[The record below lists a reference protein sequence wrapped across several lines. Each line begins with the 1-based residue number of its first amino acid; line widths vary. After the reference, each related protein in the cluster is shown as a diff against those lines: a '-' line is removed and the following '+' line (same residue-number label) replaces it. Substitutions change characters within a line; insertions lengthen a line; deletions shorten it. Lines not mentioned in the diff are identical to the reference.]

1 MSAPVGMAA
10 GGGTLRF
17 LGPGWFAAVMGLSGL
32 SLAWKRAEPVLGD
45 AAIGAALVCGAVA
58 AAAFVVLAVLSVL
71 RWLRHPEAVL
81 EDARHPVRHVFFAA
95 VPISLILL
103 ASVLVALAGPVP
115 LARWLWMI
123 GAAAQFGVT
132 LWVMGRW
139 LKPKP
144 AGGVVWAAITPAMLI
159 PIVGN
164 VVPALAG
171 PPLGLTL
178 WAAAQFGVGV
188 IFWPVLLALFAVR
201 IGLEGLWPQRLLP
214 TTFITVAPPAVIGL
228 GLLQLG
234 APLLLAAAAW
244 GVALFFLGWSA
255 TVVRPMRE
263 QPFAIPFWALSFPL
277 AAFSALT
284 LRLGE
289 QAGGLLQ
296 AAGVMALALT
306 SLVIL
311 TLAWSTLQGLRAGS
325 LLVPEPAP
333 PQPLAAAA

>member
-1 MSAPVGMAA
+1 MSAPGGMAA
-10 GGGTLRF
+10 GGVLRF
-17 LGPGWFAAVMGLSGL
+17 LGPGWFASVMGLSGL
-32 SLAWKRAEPVLGD
+32 SLAWVRAEPVLGD
-45 AAIGAALVCGAVA
+45 AAVGAALVSGGLAG
-58 AAAFVVLAVLSVL
+58 AAFLALAFFSVL
-71 RWLRHPEAVL
+71 RWLRHPEAVR

-95 VPISLILL
+95 IPISVILL
-103 ASVLVALAGPVP
+103 ATVVVALAGPVP
-115 LARWLWMI
+115 AARWLWMA

-139 LKPKP
+139 LRPKP
-144 AGGVVWAAITPAMLI
+144 AGGVVWAGITPAMLI

-171 PPLGLTL
+171 PQLGLPL

-188 IFWPVLLALFAVR
+188 ILWPVLLALFAVR

-228 GLLQLG
+228 GLLQMG
-234 APLLLAAAAW
+234 APLPLATAAW
-244 GVALFFLGWSA
+244 GVALFFLGWS
-255 TVVRPMRE
+255 TMVVRPMRE
-263 QPFAIPFWALSFPL
+263 QPFAVPFWALSFPL

-284 LRLGE
+284 LRLGAH
-289 QAGGLLQ
+289 AGGLLQ

-333 PQPLAAAA
+333 PAPPTAA